1 MSGFREQG
9 QMRMVE
15 RCLIEVAVVWSW
27 VLRKWVKEGSVGGR
41 EEARVRSCR
50 DCIAMLAQSEEP
62 CGCVFCVL

>member
-9 QMRMVE
+9 QMRMAE
-15 RCLIEVAVVWSW
+15 RCLIDVLVVWSW
-27 VLRKWVKEGSVGGR
+27 LLRKWVKEGSVGGR